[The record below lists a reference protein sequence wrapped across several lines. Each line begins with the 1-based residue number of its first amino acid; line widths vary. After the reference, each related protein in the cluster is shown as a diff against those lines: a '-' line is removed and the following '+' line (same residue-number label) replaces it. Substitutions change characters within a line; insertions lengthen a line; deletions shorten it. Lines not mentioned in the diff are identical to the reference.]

1 MNTEP
6 PFEGDVPDDGEDFP
20 YEWLDE
26 WLCEYVDGTMD
37 PSLEAV
43 FEQYVHANPELKAH
57 VARLRETRKLL
68 CNCGLPKDPSTDL
81 DSEVCRDVVDD
92 ACPPPPPE
100 SDLRERSPVV
110 TIGLVS
116 SVTVALVIGFLV
128 GATVVGPSSPLPTTL
143 SASDPGPTVNET
155 PASLSFDGTT
165 VPLEEAIVR
174 PHRMTNPFSAPD
186 SVGRSSSVTTIGL
199 P

>member
-43 FEQYVHANPELKAH
+43 FEQYVQANPELKAH
-57 VARLRETRKLL
+57 VARLRETRELL

-81 DSEVCRDVVDD
+81 ESEVCRDLVDE
-92 ACPPPPPE
+92 ACPSAPRE
-100 SDLRERSPVV
+100 SDRRERPPVV
-110 TIGLVS
+110 TVGLVS

-128 GATVVGPSSPLPTTL
+128 GATVVGPSAPLSATL
-143 SASDPGPTVNET
+143 SPTGSEPAVNET
-155 PASLSFDGTT
+155 PASFSFEGTT
-165 VPLEEAIVR
+165 APLEEAIVR
-174 PHRMTNPFSAPD
+174 PLRTTNPFSAPD

>member
-6 PFEGDVPDDGEDFP
+6 PFEGDVPDDGEEFP

-37 PSLEAV
+37 PSLETV
-43 FEQYVHANPELKAH
+43 FEQYVEANPELKAH
-57 VARLRETRKLL
+57 IQRLRETRELL

-81 DSEVCRDVVDD
+81 DAEICREVVEES
-92 ACPPPPPE
+92 CPSSPSQ
-100 SDLRERSPVV
+100 SDLRERPPVV
-110 TIGLVS
+110 TLGLVS

-143 SASDPGPTVNET
+143 SVSDPGTAVNET
-155 PASLSFDGTT
+155 PASFSFDGTT
-165 VPLEEAIVR
+165 APIEETIDR
-174 PHRMTNPFSAPD
+174 PNRMTNPFSTPD